1 MFSCDSLA
9 DSHGLSGLIF
19 HVLLPGFTGK
29 IGPAGPHPWQIHS
42 IKKRGATMHR
52 MHVGNLPWRLSD
64 EQLRKL
70 FGHYGPGEARP
81 RRVQVTVPEPAGL
94 TSRLRPPAA
103 YIPPT

>member
-1 MFSCDSLA
+1 
-9 DSHGLSGLIF
+9 
-19 HVLLPGFTGK
+19 
-29 IGPAGPHPWQIHS
+29 
-42 IKKRGATMHR
+42 MHR

-81 RRVQVTVPEPAGL
+81 RRIQVTVPERTGL
-94 TSRLRPPAA
+94 TSRLPPPA

>member
-1 MFSCDSLA
+1 
-9 DSHGLSGLIF
+9 
-19 HVLLPGFTGK
+19 
-29 IGPAGPHPWQIHS
+29 
-42 IKKRGATMHR
+42 MHR

-81 RRVQVTVPEPAGL
+81 RRVQVTVPARVAHTTG
-94 TSRLRPPAA
+94 LRPPAA

>member
-1 MFSCDSLA
+1 MY
-9 DSHGLSGLIF
+9 
-19 HVLLPGFTGK
+19 
-29 IGPAGPHPWQIHS
+29 
-42 IKKRGATMHR
+42 R

-81 RRVQVTVPEPAGL
+81 RRIQVAVPERAGL
-94 TSRLRPPAA
+94 TNGLRPPA